1 VPGCGQA
8 PVAVS
13 RCGARGSICRVG
25 TSERYARFARVEA
38 RGESSL
44 YQSWA
49 DGVAADVEVL
59 ALIDAL
65 PQGKRQPNLV
75 FAAARFAGGPE
86 ASYGQ
91 FRTWLLSEWAAV
103 AQIILT
109 HNTQTNEARRCAVL
123 LPLLAALPQPLA
135 LLEVGAAAGL
145 CLYPDMWSYQYDQG
159 AVIEPRAGSSASL
172 LTCATT
178 GSPPIPVEAVDVV
191 WRAGIDLNPLN
202 VQSGHDVDWLRC
214 LVWPGQAERRDVLEA
229 AIGLARADPPQLVEG
244 DLCDELPALARQ
256 APDNAT
262 LVIFHSAVLAYLEK
276 ADRDRFRRI
285 VEDLPAQWIANEAP
299 SVFGIDGPRPSTDGR
314 HDAARFLL
322 SLNGQ
327 PRAYTGPH
335 GQSLDWIA

>member
-1 VPGCGQA
+1 
-8 PVAVS
+8 VAVF
-13 RCGARGSICRVG
+13 RCAARGSICHVR
-25 TSERYARFARVEA
+25 TRDRYARFARVEA

-44 YQSWA
+44 YESWA
-49 DGVAADVEVL
+49 DRVAADAEVV

-86 ASYGQ
+86 ATYGE
-91 FRTWLLSEWAAV
+91 FRRWLLGEWASV
-103 AQIILT
+103 TKIILT
-109 HNTQTNEARRCAVL
+109 HSTQTNEARRCAVL

-145 CLYPDMWSYQYDQG
+145 CLYPDRWSYQYDHG
-159 AVIEPRAGSSASL
+159 PVIQPRVSSSAGL

-178 GSPPIPVEAVDVV
+178 GSPPIPVEGIDVV
-191 WRAGIDLNPLN
+191 WRAGIDLNPLD

-214 LVWPGQAERRDVLEA
+214 LVWPGQVERREVLEA
-229 AIGLARADPPQLVEG
+229 AIGLARADPPHLAQG
-244 DLCDELPALARQ
+244 DLCDELPTLTQQ
-256 APDNAT
+256 APQDAT

-276 ADRDRFRRI
+276 TERDRFRGI

-299 SVFGIDGPRPSTDGR
+299 AVFGLDDAHPPTAQR
-314 HDAARFLL
+314 HDTARFLL